1 MNILITGGNG
11 FIGTNFI
18 NLVKRVKPKW
28 DITNIDCRT
37 YASNKLHDNLNIDI
51 SDTKEV
57 NILTTEKY
65 DYIVNFA
72 AESHV
77 DNSIEDPNIFGTTNI
92 IGTMNM
98 LNLALKN
105 NARYLQVSTDE
116 VYGSL
121 TLDESPFTEEHQIC
135 PRSPY
140 SASKASADHFVMAY
154 SETYGLDTVITRCSN
169 NYGEWQHQEK
179 LIPKIIN
186 NALNNKKIP
195 VYGDGKNI
203 RDWIHV
209 EDHCKGI
216 LKVLEL
222 GKTGNTYNIGT
233 DNEMTNNDIVKVI
246 LEKMNKP
253 LSLIKY
259 VEDRKGHDFRYAI
272 DSSKIENELGW
283 KPKIKFEDGINE
295 TINWFLKD
303 VTRND

>member
-18 NLVKRVKPKW
+18 DLIKQERPKW
-28 DITNIDCRT
+28 DITNVDCRT

-51 SDTKEV
+51 SDVKEV
-57 NILTTEKY
+57 NILTDKY

-77 DNSIEDPNIFGTTNI
+77 DNSIENPNIFGTTNV

-105 NARYLQVSTDE
+105 SARYLQVSTDE

-121 TLDESPFTEEHQIC
+121 GLEEDSFTEDNHIR
-135 PRSPY
+135 PNSPY
-140 SASKASADHFVMAY
+140 SASKASADMFVRSY
-154 SETYGLDTVITRCSN
+154 VETFGLDAVITRCSN
-169 NYGEWQHQEK
+169 NYGEWQHDEK
-179 LIPKIIN
+179 LIPKIIS
-186 NALNNKKIP
+186 NAMLNKKIP

-209 EDHCKGI
+209 LDHCKGI

-222 GKTGNTYNIGT
+222 GKKGETYNIGT
-233 DNEMTNNDIVKVI
+233 DNELTNNKIVETI
-246 LEKMNKP
+246 LNKMNKP
-253 LSLIKY
+253 LSLIEY
-259 VEDRKGHDFRYAI
+259 VDDRLGHDFRYSI
-272 DSSKIENELGW
+272 NSNKIKSELGW
-283 KPKIKFEDGINE
+283 EPTIKFEDGIE
-295 TINWFLKD
+295 STIKWFMEKL
-303 VTRND
+303 